1 MVLIIQI
8 ALDQKH
14 ICALNGQWF
23 YLFEDEINRFLVTL
37 YILLHVITDNS
48 TLHLFTIR
56 IIVNMFILD
65 LIMLTNI
72 NTVLK

>member
-8 ALDQKH
+8 ALDQIH
-14 ICALNGQWF
+14 ICALNEQLL

-37 YILLHVITDNS
+37 YILPHIITDNY

-65 LIMLTNI
+65 LIMLTNN
-72 NTVLK
+72 NTVVK